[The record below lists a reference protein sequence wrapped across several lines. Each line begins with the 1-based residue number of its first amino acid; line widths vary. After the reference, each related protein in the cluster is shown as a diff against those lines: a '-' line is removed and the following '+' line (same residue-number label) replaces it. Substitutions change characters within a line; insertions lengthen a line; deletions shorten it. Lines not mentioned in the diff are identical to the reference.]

1 MPEYARLTASQGRR
15 IARHMRQF
23 GERTPSIPRRPRRRI
38 NDRTQQRIR
47 LCVVNQD
54 IAAGSSGAVT
64 IWDSTVSPPVA
75 TTEIVEDVVLD
86 WMHGGEQISAG
97 RQAAFIQF
105 GSVNRFMWS
114 ECEE

>member
-1 MPEYARLTASQGRR
+1 MDKIGHFKEGDARTIANFFRRRGDRKQGR
-15 IARHMRQF
+15 
-23 GERTPSIPRRPRRRI
+23 PSRPRRRI